1 MQSPKHSN
9 PSRSGLK
16 SGLLKFSHRVWRGAL
31 PRPHLVWLFVPVVA
45 VFSLVAV
52 SGTTAPAIPAIAL
65 SSDPLYAASA
75 GDKPVLALALSVE
88 FPTVGAQ
95 YVDPDNINTS
105 DDPTYSSD
113 REYLGYYDAE
123 SCYTYDDAGT
133 GAPTGKET
141 DYKRFVRRG
150 PAIALATPSV
160 TQPTL
165 TTRMCWNNT
174 TSYTKDDGTTP
185 ATSSTVNDAFS
196 GNFLNWASSSAID
209 MLRLSLTGGDRVI
222 DTPTLTVL
230 QRALIPDGNPINMG
244 NSSNFPAK
252 RLYANGSSREITS
265 ATSPS
270 PAFVSGVSFFGA
282 VPSSMASSAGG
293 SDIFVANTLNR
304 IYFGTSKS
312 GNNSGSFGSYTL
324 GQGTPG
330 TTGDQIDTA
339 GITKRNNSL
348 PNGTTSCANEGGTCV
363 LPAGT
368 VKRIYYGDGNDWFF
382 THATGSIGCNNN
394 VFGDPKSGTPKK
406 CYYRNP
412 DGNNS
417 WVPAPV
423 GGTPGLNTD
432 GYFFSRVQVCDRDP
446 VTFALKDSR
455 DYGLCKK
462 YTDGASPPQP
472 SYKPAGAI
480 QKYSDQ
486 LRLAAFGYLLDQ
498 TASYSSGRYGGVLR
512 APMKYV
518 GSKTFDI
525 NGVDNTPTGGNPGQE
540 WSPITGVF
548 NPNPDNNTTIACTAG
563 ADCTAPY
570 LSGVVSYVNQF
581 GRTGSVKGRYKRFDP
596 VGELHYETL
605 RYLQGLSPSADAISG
620 LAATPDLY
628 DGFPAES
635 SWTDPYGDGRTNT
648 ADYSCLKSNIVVI
661 GDKNTHDGNRLPTPD
676 IANNI
681 PNISAWRTTVKN
693 FESNTNSTYFDGQGV
708 SRSTGNPN
716 GANNSVPTNTQ
727 TSQIMGSAYWA
738 HTHDIRGTDWTVP
751 GGAGVTPLPPE
762 PRQRPGLRVKTF
774 MFDVNENGGSNVAST
789 RRSSN
794 QLFLAA
800 KYGGFEADGSNST
813 GAPYNSWGNPFKRN
827 DGTVD
832 KFVWEDSSTAVG
844 RSGEANTYF
853 LQSNARGVLSAFD
866 DIFSRAS
873 TAASSIAGGAIQS
886 QNLTQAGNS
895 IFQGAFDTTDWS
907 GDLMSYAV
915 SVTPSTATPPNVVS
929 VAATP
934 TWKASTKL
942 DAMTVSTRKI
952 VVGNRGAT
960 SSPVAVNFLW
970 ADIETALQADL
981 NKASPSSSSD
991 SLGSDRLS
999 YLRGDKTRE
1008 SNPFRKRTTLL
1019 GDIINSGVAYSGVPT
1034 ASITSSSYSTFYNAN
1049 ASRTPAVFVGAND
1062 GMLHAFN
1069 ASAAGGNELFAYIP
1083 SWMGPKLSALTSP
1096 SYVGA
1101 HQSYVDSTPVVAEAE
1116 VLNASSVLEWQTVL
1130 VSGTGSG
1137 GQGVFALD
1145 VTDPTA
1151 FSASK
1156 VKWEFTNIDDQDMGY
1171 VVGRPQILKMRTSA
1185 YGAAATYKWFA
1196 VVGSGANNYVASV
1209 GGNFGS
1215 GQPTLFLLDL
1225 SKPTGQAWSL
1235 GTNYFKISVP
1245 VNSTLAS
1252 TRATGLFNFKAALGT
1267 AREVTQIFMGDLHG
1281 NLWKLDFSLVGT
1293 TDWTMAKL
1301 SPFKT
1306 GSGTS
1311 TVPYPM
1317 FIAKDGSGNVQP
1329 ITMAPSIANGPI
1341 PGTKNILFGTGKYLE
1356 SSDRTSTNQASFYMV
1371 YDNDSSTMDP
1381 LVGSAVRAS
1390 AVSGRAR
1397 LKQGT
1402 STAATASTAGVIT
1415 VPAFTLG
1422 RAITD
1427 LNTEVIRSGWYFDYA
1442 TAGERQ
1448 ISSATLTG
1456 DTVIF
1461 GSLIPGGASTGS
1473 CSVATGGGNQY
1484 TVNILTGGGSSVS
1497 SSVGILGE
1505 PLVVKIVGTGTGATT
1520 QTKTDSTG
1528 QAIRTVTS
1536 QVLQQGSTGLGV
1548 GRSTTNSFVVGR
1560 LSWRQINNY
1569 RDLK

>member
-9 PSRSGLK
+9 SSLSGFK
-16 SGLLKFSHRVWRGAL
+16 TGLLKLSHQVWRGAL
-31 PRPHLVWLFVPVVA
+31 PRPHLAWLFVPVVA
-45 VFSLVAV
+45 VISFVAV

-88 FPTVGAQ
+88 YPTVGAQ
-95 YVDPDNINTS
+95 YVNPDANGTSS
-105 DDPTYSSD
+105 DDESYSSS

-133 GAPTGKET
+133 GAPAGKEG

-150 PAIALATPSV
+150 PAIALAAPSA
-160 TQPTL
+160 TQPSQ
-165 TTRMCWNNT
+165 TTRMCWNQI
-174 TSYTKDDGTTP
+174 TSYTKDDGTVP
-185 ATSSTVNDAFS
+185 ASSSTVNDGFS
-196 GNFLNWASSSAID
+196 GNFLNWASNSAID

-222 DTPTLTVL
+222 DTPTLTIL
-230 QRALIPDGNPINMG
+230 QRAMLPDGDPVHMW
-244 NSSNFPAK
+244 NSNNFPSK
-252 RLYANGSSREITS
+252 KLRKNGSADAIVSTT
-265 ATSPS
+265 AAS
-270 PAFVSGVSFFGA
+270 PAFVSGVPYFGA
-282 VPSSMASSAGG
+282 VPTAMVTAALASAPAHTG
-293 SDIFVANTLNR
+293 IFVANTYNK
-304 IYFGTSKS
+304 IYFGTDKTGST
-312 GNNSGSFGSYTL
+312 SGSSGSYKL
-324 GQGTPG
+324 GVAVAGAQNAPIPTVVTTTNLPANVNTPE
-330 TTGDQIDTA
+330 
-339 GITKRNNSL
+339 
-348 PNGTTSCANEGGTCV
+348 CATEGGTCSFT
-363 LPAGT
+363 G
-368 VKRIYYGDGNDWFF
+368 VKEVWYGAKSGNTNKWFVF
-382 THATGSIGCNNN
+382 AASNGIACDNNTL
-394 VFGDPKSGTPKK
+394 GDPYSGQVKK
-406 CYYRNP
+406 CYTRPYTGSWTPSASVGALNS
-412 DGNNS
+412 DG
-417 WVPAPV
+417 
-423 GGTPGLNTD
+423 
-432 GYFFSRVQVCDRDP
+432 FFYARVQVCDRDP
-446 VTFALKDSR
+446 STYALKEVR
-455 DYGLCKK
+455 DYGSDVSYCRK
-462 YTDGASPPQP
+462 YSDGATPPQP
-472 SYKPAGAI
+472 SYKPSGAI

-486 LRLAAFGYLLDQ
+486 LRLAAFGYLMEQ
-498 TASYSSGRYGGVLR
+498 TASYNSGRYGGVLR
-512 APMKYV
+512 APIKYV

-525 NGVDNTPTGGNPGQE
+525 NGVDNTPAGGNTKEE
-540 WSPITGVF
+540 WNPITGVF
-548 NPNPDNNTTIACTAG
+548 NPNPENNTTVACTAG
-563 ADCTAPY
+563 ADCTSPY

-581 GRTGSVKGRYKRFDP
+581 GRTGAVKGRYKKFDP
-596 VGELHYETL
+596 MGELHYETL

-620 LAATPDLY
+620 LATTPALY
-628 DGFPAES
+628 DGFPAAS
-635 SWTDPYGDGRTNT
+635 SWTDPYGGGRTNT

-661 GDKNTHDGNRLPTPD
+661 GDKNTHDGNRLPNTD

-681 PNISAWRTTVKN
+681 PNISGWRTTVKN
-693 FESNTNSTYFDGQGV
+693 FESNTNSTYLDGQGV
-708 SRSTGNPN
+708 SRTTGNPN
-716 GANNSVPTNTQ
+716 GANGSVPTSTQ

-738 HTHDIRGTDWTVP
+738 HTHDIRGTDWT
-751 GGAGVTPLPPE
+751 GAGGPAK
-762 PRQRPGLRVKTF
+762 QRPGLRVKTF
-774 MFDVNENGGSNVAST
+774 MFDVNEYGGSNVDST

-800 KYGGFEADGSNST
+800 KYGGFEADGSNPT
-813 GAPYNSWGNPFKRN
+813 GAPYNSWGNPFKRD
-827 DGTVD
+827 DGTAD
-832 KFVWEDSSTAVG
+832 KFVWEDTSTAVG
-844 RSGEANTYF
+844 RPGEANTYF

-873 TAASSIAGGAIQS
+873 TAARSIAGSAIQS

-915 SVTPSTATPPNVVS
+915 SVTASTATPPNVVS

-942 DAMTVSTRKI
+942 DAMTVSNRKI

-970 ADIETALQADL
+970 ADIESALQADL
-981 NKASPSSSSD
+981 NKPSPSSSSD
-991 SLGSDRLS
+991 GLGSDRLS

-1008 SNPFRKRTTLL
+1008 SNPFRKRSTLL

-1034 ASITSSSYSTFYNAN
+1034 ASITSSSYSTFYNTN

-1069 ASAAGGNELFAYIP
+1069 ASAAGGSELFAYIP
-1083 SWMGPKLSALTSP
+1083 SWMGPKLSALTNP
-1096 SYVGA
+1096 TYVGA

-1116 VLNASSVLEWQTVL
+1116 VLNSSSILEWQTVL

-1145 VTDPTA
+1145 VTDPSS

-1156 VKWEFTNIDDQDMGY
+1156 VKWEFTNTDDQDMGY

-1185 YGAAATYKWFA
+1185 YGATPTYKWYA

-1209 GGNFGS
+1209 GGNFS
-1215 GQPTLFLLDL
+1215 TGQPTLFLLDL
-1225 SKPTGQAWSL
+1225 SKPTSQAWSL

-1245 VNSTLAS
+1245 VDSTLAS

-1267 AREVTQIFMGDLHG
+1267 AREVTHIFMGDLHG
-1281 NLWKLDFSLVGT
+1281 NLWKLDFSLLGSAN
-1293 TDWTMAKL
+1293 WTIAKL

-1306 GSGTS
+1306 GSGAS

-1317 FIAKDGSGNVQP
+1317 FIAKDSTGNVQP

-1356 SSDRTSTNQASFYMV
+1356 SSDRTSTNQESFYMV

-1402 STAATASTAGVIT
+1402 STAATASTPGVIT

-1427 LNTEVIRSGWYFDYA
+1427 LNTETIRSGWYFDYA
-1442 TAGERQ
+1442 TSGERQ

-1484 TVNILTGGGSSVS
+1484 TVNILTGDGSSVS

-1505 PLVVKIVGTGTGATT
+1505 PLVVKIEGTGTGATT

-1528 QAIRTVTS
+1528 RAIRTVTS

-1569 RDLK
+1569 QDLK